1 MDCLNLRYFLKRSND
16 SDRRDIK
23 EKEFLLYLKEYKL
36 IYSTKATQENLYYKF
51 LKLIR
56 GLIGSRTKSQL
67 KIHLIL
73 IESVINNY
81 AIISN
86 AILTD

>member
-36 IYSTKATQENLYYKF
+36 IYSTKATQENLY
-51 LKLIR
+51 
-56 GLIGSRTKSQL
+56 
-67 KIHLIL
+67 
-73 IESVINNY
+73 
-81 AIISN
+81 
-86 AILTD
+86 